1 MNKCNHIKRG
11 ILLIFLG
18 ILLVSLVQAQE
29 SKSPIFSFSKSYPDY
44 VVFLPEGKI
53 DSVFYH
59 AHSSIIPVIFK
70 VNKYDLFPN
79 KQLDS
84 IVEVLSRVQKDAS
97 VRIAYLW
104 IGGGVSVASVGEIFI
119 ERNRISEGF
128 DEGGKSVGRLVLF

>member
-1 MNKCNHIKRG
+1 MNKCNLIKRG

-79 KQLDS
+79 KQLYRRS
-84 IVEVLSRVQKDAS
+84 VEPSTKRRFGTYSLSLDRRKRFSRGAF
-97 VRIAYLW
+97 
-104 IGGGVSVASVGEIFI
+104 EM
-119 ERNRISEGF
+119 EP
-128 DEGGKSVGRLVLF
+128 

>member
-29 SKSPIFSFSKSYPDY
+29 SKSPISSFSKSYPDY

-84 IVEVLSRVQKDAS
+84 IVEVLSTKKRFGTYSLSLDRRKRFSRGA
-97 VRIAYLW
+97 L
-104 IGGGVSVASVGEIFI
+104 EM
-119 ERNRISEGF
+119 EP
-128 DEGGKSVGRLVLF
+128 